1 MIFLNPSPR
10 VKYSPVYVRLR
21 IIYHNISVGLYT
33 NQHFSCHCLEWIL
46 DLLFG
51 SCIKKCQHSS
61 RFAIRGGTTRKSC
74 EGWMGPI
81 LMGTHIA
88 FVSHHVLLYIVVLH
102 GSHVRDGWDQIQRE
116 PAVASV
122 SRHVLPYVD
131 IPHCEYARQGSTS
144 FKKERI

>member
-1 MIFLNPSPR
+1 
-10 VKYSPVYVRLR
+10 
-21 IIYHNISVGLYT
+21 
-33 NQHFSCHCLEWIL
+33 
-46 DLLFG
+46 
-51 SCIKKCQHSS
+51 
-61 RFAIRGGTTRKSC
+61 
-74 EGWMGPI
+74 MGPI

-88 FVSHHVLLYIVVLH
+88 SVSHHVLLYIVVLH

-116 PAVASV
+116 PAVASM